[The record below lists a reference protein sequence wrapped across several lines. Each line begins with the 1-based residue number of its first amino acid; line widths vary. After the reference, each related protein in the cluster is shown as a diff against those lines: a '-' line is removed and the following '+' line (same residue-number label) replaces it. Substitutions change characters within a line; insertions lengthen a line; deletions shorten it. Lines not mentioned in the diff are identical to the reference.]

1 MNLRYGCIF
10 AMVLCSGVALSAGQN
25 PVTPGCPALRA
36 EANLVNVP
44 VNVLDSRNR
53 VVNHLDPKFFRVF
66 EDGVEEDIVAVG
78 EDDAPASIGFVFD
91 TSASMGVKLDLS
103 RQAVAEFL
111 KSANPDDE
119 FFLLPFDSR
128 PGAVTGF
135 TSRSE
140 EILDQLAHAK
150 PAGTT
155 AMLDAIQAAF
165 LNIRRAKNARRAI
178 IIISDGGDN
187 HSRTTKTDI
196 LRMAREAD
204 AQVYTLGTYE
214 PPATRH
220 RTPEEFTGP
229 ELLAGISE
237 QTGGRNFP
245 VRRLS
250 DIADAAIRIGFELRN
265 QYVIAYRPANQN
277 WNGKYRRITV
287 ETAAPGFP
295 QLRTYWRQ
303 GYYAAAGTACA
314 VPTS

>member
-1 MNLRYGCIF
+1 MSLRNGIF
-10 AMVLCSGVALSAGQN
+10 AMVLCSGAILQARHN
-25 PVTPGCPALRA
+25 PVAEGCSDLRA

-44 VNVLDSRNR
+44 VNVFDSRNR
-53 VVNHLDPKFFRVF
+53 IVNHLAPKFFRVF
-66 EDGVEEDIVAVG
+66 EDGVEQSIVAVG
-78 EDDAPASIGFVFD
+78 EDDVPASIGFVFD

-103 RQAVAEFL
+103 RKAVAEFL
-111 KSANPDDE
+111 KSANADDE
-119 FFLLPFDSR
+119 FFLLPFDSH
-128 PGAVTGF
+128 PGSITGF

-140 EILDQLAHAK
+140 DILEQLAHAR

-165 LNIRRAKNARRAI
+165 LNMRRAKNTRRAI

-214 PPATRH
+214 PPAVRH

-237 QTGGRNFP
+237 QTGGRSFP
-245 VRRLS
+245 VRKSS
-250 DIADAAIRIGFELRN
+250 DIADAAIRIGFELRD

-277 WNGKYRRITV
+277 WNGLYRRITV
-287 ETAAPGFP
+287 ETTAPGFP
-295 QLRTYWRQ
+295 QIRTYWRQ
-303 GYYAAAGTACA
+303 GYYAATETPCA